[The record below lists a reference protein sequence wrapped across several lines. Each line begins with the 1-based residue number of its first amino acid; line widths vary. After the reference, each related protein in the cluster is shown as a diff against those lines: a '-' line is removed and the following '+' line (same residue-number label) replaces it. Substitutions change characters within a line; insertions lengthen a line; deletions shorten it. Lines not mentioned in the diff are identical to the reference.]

1 MSKKEILACMQMM
14 LMELES
20 RASYIK
26 AMRVMEGYYVGV

>member
-1 MSKKEILACMQMM
+1 MRNKVILACMQMM

-26 AMRVMEGYYVGV
+26 AIREMEV